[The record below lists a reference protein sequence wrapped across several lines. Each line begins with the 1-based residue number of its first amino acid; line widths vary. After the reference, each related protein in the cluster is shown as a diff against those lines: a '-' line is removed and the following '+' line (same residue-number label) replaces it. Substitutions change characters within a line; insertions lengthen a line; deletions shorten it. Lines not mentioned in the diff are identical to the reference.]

1 MSEPTITIIMGM
13 YNEKKYVPEAIKS
26 VLDQTYKC
34 SELIIVDDA
43 STDRSRK
50 VVQSFEDGR
59 IELLVNETNQGLTY
73 SLNRALE
80 HASGE
85 YIARQDADDISD
97 PARLERQLQFLER
110 HEDVAVVGTGAHL
123 IDGGGRIIDRRIP
136 KCDPGFDDFLHK
148 GHLIHGSIMARKSV
162 LEDVGGY
169 NEFFRYGQDQ
179 ELWLRLA
186 KQHSIAN
193 IAQPLYKHRIHDEGV
208 YFSRKDESAMYGRL
222 ARDLATGTITPE
234 KLEELE
240 RDGVL
245 SYYDTLS
252 SQQRASFHRDLAT
265 RYLRYGHIEPAV
277 EQCKQASEYEP
288 YALKTILLRIL
299 ARGGPTAVTAVR
311 WMMRRY
317 LNNKNRI
324 YNRFKCSYSFD

>member
-1 MSEPTITIIMGM
+1 
-13 YNEKKYVPEAIKS
+13 
-26 VLDQTYKC
+26 
-34 SELIIVDDA
+34 
-43 STDRSRK
+43 
-50 VVQSFEDGR
+50 
-59 IELLVNETNQGLTY
+59 
-73 SLNRALE
+73 
-80 HASGE
+80 
-85 YIARQDADDISD
+85 
-97 PARLERQLQFLER
+97 
-110 HEDVAVVGTGAHL
+110 
-123 IDGGGRIIDRRIP
+123 
-136 KCDPGFDDFLHK
+136 
-148 GHLIHGSIMARKSV
+148 
-162 LEDVGGY
+162 
-169 NEFFRYGQDQ
+169 
-179 ELWLRLA
+179 
-186 KQHSIAN
+186 
-193 IAQPLYKHRIHDEGV
+193 
-208 YFSRKDESAMYGRL
+208 MYGRL

-317 LNNKNRI
+317 LNSKNCI